1 MTMTQSRA
9 IKPTV
14 GRRLWYFAS
23 NYDVSSH
30 IDPLTIAD
38 RSQPLD
44 AGIAY
49 VHSDRLINIS
59 VTDQNGVIHSRT
71 SVTLYQD
78 GEFLPVDGNYCVWMD
93 YQVQQAAKEAG
104 QTAVASVTSAEIESA
119 IVTKGLTAPRITI
132 EAIEASVVGEY
143 YLTGDEIA
151 QASKAHVKPWPVEPQ
166 HQANLGTLTICILLL
181 RNGFMVVGKSAVA
194 SPVNFDAKLGRE
206 IARKDA
212 VSQIWAPMGF
222 ELRSKLQGYQTN
234 SLESGKS
241 ADSGRASTIQAEAGL
256 TPVPSVQISTNSP
269 ISVTGTVAQESPAQA
284 LIEPSTDCHVSDRS
298 ETTWV
303 GVDCGSGAGDS
314 GSTSFSE

>member
-14 GRRLWYFAS
+14 GRRLWYFARKS
-23 NYDVSSH
+23 DYLGSTV
-30 IDPLTIAD
+30 PMTVVD
-38 RSQPLD
+38 RTKPLD

-59 VTDQNGVIHSRT
+59 VTDQSGTIHNRT
-71 SVTLYQD
+71 SVPLYQA
-78 GEFLPVDGNYCVWMD
+78 GEDAPVEVGGYCVWMD

-104 QTAVASVTSAEIESA
+104 QAPAVHVQMIGAS
-119 IVTKGLTAPRITI
+119 TAPSITI
-132 EAIEASVVGEY
+132 EDIESSIAGEY
-143 YLTGDEIA
+143 YLTGDELA
-151 QASKAHVKPWPVEPQ
+151 QASQAHVKPWPVTNEDLG
-166 HQANLGTLTICILLL
+166 NLHRLTLCILRL
-181 RNGFMVVGKSAVA
+181 RNGYLVTGESACVSA
-194 SPVNFDAKLGRE
+194 ENFNAKRGRDAARE
-206 IARKDA
+206 DA
-212 VSQIWAPMGF
+212 VNKIWPLMGF
-222 ELRSKLQGYQTN
+222 ELRSKLQACQPN

-256 TPVPSVQISTNSP
+256 TPVPSVQISTEGP
-269 ISVTGTVAQESPAQA
+269 ISVTGAVAQENPAQA
-284 LIEPSTDCHVSDRS
+284 LTEPSTDCHVSDRG